1 MKYYIY
7 TRKSTEDEERQ
18 VMSIEAQ
25 LTELHEYAKRENLE
39 IAEEFI
45 ESKSA
50 KNPGREIFNEMIE
63 KIKESKEP
71 IGILAWH
78 PDRLARNSVDGGQI
92 IYLIDTGKIVSLRF
106 PTFWFEP
113 TPQGLFMLQVAF
125 GQSKY
130 YSDNLSEN
138 VKRGFRQKLRRGEWP
153 AKAPLGYINNPKTR
167 NIEPDLVKAKIIQKV
182 FEEYSQGKHTLES
195 LGKRLAEFGLVSK
208 SGTPLAK
215 ATTQRMLTNLAYI
228 GLIQQKGETYEGKYQ
243 PIISRELFEKVKQI
257 LKERAKP
264 RHSKKRHNFPFVGL
278 FRCGECGGMITAQFS
293 HGNGGIYRYYRCT
306 KKFGVC
312 SQRYLREDLL
322 VEQLK
327 NYLGKLVLP
336 KNWIDKMLA
345 EVEKWR
351 SEEEKSSQNFLQN
364 LEKDIE
370 ETKQKLDK
378 LVSGYLDGIIEKEIY
393 LQKKEDLIKTK
404 IALEA
409 KKEDFRKGKRNW
421 LEPLKNWI
429 LEVKRIQNLVSAG
442 DFQQIAEFTKKSGT
456 NRVLHDRK
464 ISLTFLEPWLFISPS
479 EARRVDLPASPLAR
493 QAQTPLSF
501 TWSGQRE
508 LNPAIARTPS
518 VHVNRYTM
526 PRLFSFPHCLDAFGA
541 SQDSFSSKFF
551 IFFFFYS
558 NRNPDPLQIG
568 FYPSFSYG
576 IIFPSQFD
584 QSPDKD

>member
-1 MKYYIY
+1 MKYFIY

-25 LTELHEYAKRENLE
+25 LAELHEYAKRENLE
-39 IAEEFI
+39 ITEEFT

-50 KNPGREIFNEMIE
+50 KSPGREIFNEMVE
-63 KIKESKEP
+63 KIKENREP
-71 IGILAWH
+71 VGILAWH
-78 PDRLARNSVDGGQI
+78 PDRLARNSIDGGQI
-92 IYLIDTGKIVSLRF
+92 IYLIDTGKIQSLKF

-113 TPQGLFMLQVAF
+113 TPQGLFILQVAF

-167 NIEPDLVKAKIIQKV
+167 NIEPDHIKSKIIQKA
-182 FEEYSQGKHTLES
+182 FEEFSQGKHTLES
-195 LGKRLAEFGLVSK
+195 LGKRLAEFNLVSK
-208 SGTPLAK
+208 NGTPLAK
-215 ATTQRMLTNLAYI
+215 ATIQRMLTNLAYI

-243 PIISRELFEKVKQI
+243 PIISKELFEKVQKV

-264 RHSKKRHNFPFVGL
+264 RKSKKRHNFPFVGL
-278 FRCGECGGMITAQFS
+278 LKCGECGGMITAQFS
-293 HGNGGIYRYYRCT
+293 HGNGGIYIYYRCT

-327 NYLGKLVLP
+327 DYLKKLVLP
-336 KNWIDKMLA
+336 NNWAEKMLA
-345 EVEKWR
+345 EVEKWGTN
-351 SEEEKSSQNFLQN
+351 EKENSQNLLQN
-364 LEKDIE
+364 LETEIE

-393 LQKKEDLIKTK
+393 LQKKEDLIKIK

-429 LEVKRIQNLVSAG
+429 LELKQVQNLASNG
-442 DFQQIAEFTKKSGT
+442 DFHQIAEFFKKSGT
-456 NRVLHDRK
+456 NRTLFGRK
-464 ISLTFLEPWLFISPS
+464 ISLTFLEPWLFISAAEGGGVGLSRP
-479 EARRVDLPASPLAR
+479 ARRGGTGNLTSTEWSGILNLAR
-493 QAQTPLSF
+493 TYF
-501 TWSGQRE
+501 QR
-508 LNPAIARTPS
+508 NA
-518 VHVNRYTM
+518 
-526 PRLFSFPHCLDAFGA
+526 
-541 SQDSFSSKFF
+541 
-551 IFFFFYS
+551 
-558 NRNPDPLQIG
+558 
-568 FYPSFSYG
+568 
-576 IIFPSQFD
+576 
-584 QSPDKD
+584 

>member
-1 MKYYIY
+1 MNVKYFLYA
-7 TRKSTEDEERQ
+7 RKSTEDEERQ

-25 LTELHEYAKRENLE
+25 IAELHEYATRENLE

-50 KNPGREIFNEMIE
+50 KTPGREVFNEMIE
-63 KIKESKEP
+63 EIKESKGP
-71 IGILAWH
+71 VGILAWH

-92 IYLIDTGKIVSLRF
+92 IYLIDTGKITALRF

-153 AKAPLGYINNPKTR
+153 AKAPLGYINNPKTK
-167 NIEPDLVKAKIIQKV
+167 NIEPEPIKSRIIQKA
-182 FEEYSQGKHTLES
+182 FQEYSQGQHTLES

-208 SGTPLAK
+208 NGTSLAK
-215 ATTQRMLTNLAYI
+215 ATIQRMLTNLAYI
-228 GLIQQKGETYEGKYQ
+228 GLIQQKGEVYEGKYQ
-243 PIISRELFEKVKQI
+243 PIISRELFDKVQQK

-264 RHSKKRHNFPFVGL
+264 RKSKKRHDFPFVGL
-278 FRCGECGGMITAQFS
+278 FKCGECGGMITAQFA
-293 HGNGGIYRYYRCT
+293 HGNGGIYRYYRCS

-327 NYLGKLVLP
+327 SFLRKLILP
-336 KNWIDKMLA
+336 DDWIEKMLA
-345 EVEKWR
+345 EVKKWGK
-351 SEEEKSSQNFLQN
+351 EEKEISQNFLRD
-364 LEKDIE
+364 LEKEIE

-378 LVSGYLDGIIEKEIY
+378 LVSGYLDGIIEKDIY
-393 LQKKEDLIKTK
+393 LQKKENLIKTK

-409 KKEDFRKGKRNW
+409 KKNDFRREKRNW

-429 LEVKRIQNLVSAG
+429 LEVKQVKNLVAS
-442 DFQQIAEFTKKSGT
+442 DNFHQIKEFIKKSGT
-456 NRVLHDRK
+456 NRTLLDRK

-479 EARRVDLPASPLAR
+479 EARQVVLPASPKAR
-493 QAQTPLSF
+493 RAESPLSF
-501 TWSGQRE
+501 VWSG
-508 LNPAIARTPS
+508 
-518 VHVNRYTM
+518 
-526 PRLFSFPHCLDAFGA
+526 
-541 SQDSFSSKFF
+541 
-551 IFFFFYS
+551 
-558 NRNPDPLQIG
+558 
-568 FYPSFSYG
+568 
-576 IIFPSQFD
+576 
-584 QSPDKD
+584 

>member
-1 MKYYIY
+1 MFNQPKISNGVKYLIY

-25 LTELHEYAKRENLE
+25 IAELHEFAKRENLE
-39 IAEEFI
+39 IAETFI

-50 KNPGREIFNEMIE
+50 KAPGREVFNEMID
-63 KIKESKEP
+63 KIKNNKEP

-78 PDRLARNSVDGGQI
+78 PDRLARNSIDGGQI
-92 IYLIDTGKIVSLRF
+92 IYLIDTGKIISLRF

-153 AKAPLGYINNPKTR
+153 AKAPLGYINNPKTK
-167 NIEPDLVKAKIIQKV
+167 NIEPDPIKSKIIKKA
-182 FEEYSQGKHTLES
+182 FEEYSQGKHTFES

-208 SGTPLAK
+208 NGTPLAK
-215 ATTQRMLTNLAYI
+215 ATIQRMLTNLAYI

-243 PIISRELFEKVKQI
+243 PIISRELFEKVQQK

-264 RHSKKRHNFPFVGL
+264 RKSKKRHDFPFVGL
-278 FRCGECGGMITAQFS
+278 LKCGECDGMITAQFS

-327 NYLGKLVLP
+327 DWLGKLILP
-336 KNWIDKMLA
+336 EDWIEKMLRQ
-345 EVEKWR
+345 VEGRR
-351 SEEEKSSQNFLQN
+351 SEEREGSQNFIQN
-364 LEKDIE
+364 LEREIE

-378 LVSGYLDGIIEKEIY
+378 LVSGYLDGIIEREIY
-393 LQKKEDLIKTK
+393 LQKKEDLIKQK

-409 KKEDFRKGKRNW
+409 KKDDFRRGKRNW

-429 LEVKRIQNLVSAG
+429 LEIKQVQNLVAG
-442 DFQQIAEFTKKSGT
+442 DDFQQIAEFVKKSGT
-456 NRVLHDRK
+456 NRILKDRK
-464 ISLTFLEPWLFISPS
+464 IFLTFLEPWLFISAAAGGGVGLS
-479 EARRVDLPASPLAR
+479 RPAERGGTGNL
-493 QAQTPLSF
+493 TN
-501 TWSGQRE
+501 TEWSGCRE
-508 LNPAIARTPS
+508 
-518 VHVNRYTM
+518 
-526 PRLFSFPHCLDAFGA
+526 
-541 SQDSFSSKFF
+541 
-551 IFFFFYS
+551 S
-558 NRNPDPLQIG
+558 NRG
-568 FYPSFSYG
+568 F
-576 IIFPSQFD
+576 SQRLIRLGRKILLA
-584 QSPDKD
+584 SH

>member
-1 MKYYIY
+1 MFNQPKISNGVKYLIY

-25 LTELHEYAKRENLE
+25 IAELHEFAKRENLE
-39 IAEEFI
+39 IAETFI

-50 KNPGREIFNEMIE
+50 KAPGREVFNEMID
-63 KIKESKEP
+63 KIKNNKEP

-78 PDRLARNSVDGGQI
+78 PDRLARNSIDGGQI
-92 IYLIDTGKIVSLRF
+92 IYLIDTGKIISLRF

-153 AKAPLGYINNPKTR
+153 AKAPLGYINNPKTK
-167 NIEPDLVKAKIIQKV
+167 NIEPDPIKSKIIKKA
-182 FEEYSQGKHTLES
+182 FEEYSQGKHTFES

-208 SGTPLAK
+208 NGTPLAK
-215 ATTQRMLTNLAYI
+215 ATIQRMLTNLAYI

-243 PIISRELFEKVKQI
+243 PIISRELFEKVQQK

-264 RHSKKRHNFPFVGL
+264 RKSKKRHDFPFVGL
-278 FRCGECGGMITAQFS
+278 LKCGECGGMITAQFS

-327 NYLGKLVLP
+327 DWLGKLILP
-336 KNWIDKMLA
+336 EDWIEKMLRQ
-345 EVEKWR
+345 VEGRR
-351 SEEEKSSQNFLQN
+351 SEEREGSQNFIQN
-364 LEKDIE
+364 LEREIE

-378 LVSGYLDGIIEKEIY
+378 LVSGYLDGIIEREIY
-393 LQKKEDLIKTK
+393 LQKKEDLIKQK

-409 KKEDFRKGKRNW
+409 KKDDFRRGKRNW

-429 LEVKRIQNLVSAG
+429 LEIKQVQNLVAG
-442 DFQQIAEFTKKSGT
+442 DDFQQIAEFVKKSGT
-456 NRVLHDRK
+456 NRILKDRK
-464 ISLTFLEPWLFISPS
+464 IFLTFLEPWLFISAAAGGGVGLS
-479 EARRVDLPASPLAR
+479 RPAERGGTGNL
-493 QAQTPLSF
+493 TN
-501 TWSGQRE
+501 TEWSGCRE
-508 LNPAIARTPS
+508 
-518 VHVNRYTM
+518 
-526 PRLFSFPHCLDAFGA
+526 
-541 SQDSFSSKFF
+541 
-551 IFFFFYS
+551 S
-558 NRNPDPLQIG
+558 NRG
-568 FYPSFSYG
+568 F
-576 IIFPSQFD
+576 SQRLIRLGRKILLA
-584 QSPDKD
+584 SH